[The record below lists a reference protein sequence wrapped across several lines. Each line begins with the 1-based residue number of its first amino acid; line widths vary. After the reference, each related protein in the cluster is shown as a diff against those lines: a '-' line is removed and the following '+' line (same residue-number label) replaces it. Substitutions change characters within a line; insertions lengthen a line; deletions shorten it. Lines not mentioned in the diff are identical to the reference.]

1 MSSVSDI
8 SSVFGSFARPPIP
21 KGPSIEIKLDNHY
34 NSKVYSSGSPV
45 AGEVTITP
53 WKDTRFDFVS
63 IVLIGH
69 SRTRLDAAQIA
80 QHSSHT
86 FLKLNMPIPASAYP
100 VPRVFEAGHKYSIPF
115 NFVVPHHLT
124 LSACNHPKQS
134 DAVYD
139 QHMRLPASMGAWG
152 KDDMSPQMAR
162 VEYMVK
168 ARVAEMPE
176 LGGRPIKVME
186 DHYHINVLPI
196 SPEDP
201 PLNITSEDKGYRLTK
216 AKTLRKNIFTAKQG
230 RIIANA
236 IQPPAIRLGA
246 DGRTASETSVT
257 VNLTFEPT
265 SPEILP
271 PNASHVSAKVHAAT
285 WFSAAPISNLPNMGD
300 ARHSYAALPQ
310 LSYST
315 SVSLFSDDLEKT
327 QWQIRA
333 TNPSRRDSGYS
344 SEGQPD
350 SNSDSD
356 QPSSRR
362 SSKSAASGKAPV
374 FHETALHIP
383 VRIPTGRKLFLP
395 TFHSCL
401 ISRTY
406 TLQVGVTVGD
416 AKLNLS
422 VPLQVIVEPTGD
434 QMMQATGLPSFDA
447 VMALQEA
454 ADADELLRGRVMRQ
468 PDPEFQETSVLPG
481 YGDFLVSRAV
491 HAT

>member
-100 VPRVFEAGHKYSIPF
+100 VPRVFEAGHNRMPSMTSTCVCPPRW
-115 NFVVPHHLT
+115 VP
-124 LSACNHPKQS
+124 
-134 DAVYD
+134 
-139 QHMRLPASMGAWG
+139 GAR
-152 KDDMSPQMAR
+152 DDMSPQMAR

-265 SPEILP
+265 SPEIVP

-285 WFSAAPISNLPNMGD
+285 WFSAAPISSLPNMGD

-333 TNPSRRDSGYS
+333 TNPSRRGPLATPARASPTATRTRTS
-344 SEGQPD
+344 RRAVAAASRRLQARH
-350 SNSDSD
+350 
-356 QPSSRR
+356 PSSMR
-362 SSKSAASGKAPV
+362 
-374 FHETALHIP
+374 TALHIP
-383 VRIPTGRKLFLP
+383 VQ
-395 TFHSCL
+395 
-401 ISRTY
+401 TY
-406 TLQVGVTVGD
+406 CGKRCTND
-416 AKLNLS
+416 YIRPKLS
-422 VPLQVIVEPTGD
+422 VYLGRGIRGLRIEKMSLAPRAIFLNGPDVGRGVEDAYWVSMPV
-434 QMMQATGLPSFDA
+434 AGLRLL
-447 VMALQEA
+447 V
-454 ADADELLRGRVMRQ
+454 ADAWCGPATSQ
-468 PDPEFQETSVLPG
+468 PASSG
-481 YGDFLVSRAV
+481 WRHGDWEV
-491 HAT
+491 